1 MDPSPQPKAR
11 SSRPSGKGSRPANV
25 RRPTYIA
32 SILRPS
38 ADDEDS
44 GGGGEG
50 PYFDLEFSVPKEYD
64 SSDSDDD
71 AIGDCH
77 RSDDPDGDDD
87 LFTPSSKRRFPSSL
101 LKSATKFRVFML
113 RFKKPRSP
121 NLDRP
126 DSSRNKSKPN
136 KNNKSSKKLT
146 LKFKVEEVPIIS
158 LFTRDS
164 SSSRSSGS
172 ARSAKLYAEESMLSP
187 AASASDEKKQHPKDV
202 IHKYLNKIKPLYDR
216 RASKR
221 YDDRATLFSGQLTAD
236 REQEKSW
243 HSSSSSSGLRIVS
256 RRLRKSRS
264 ASAAVAAVRSPP
276 SRKDD
281 SLIEQEDGIQSA
293 IAHCKRSFNA
303 GKCTD
308 LGSDHRLPLIKKL
321 IDYILISIN

>member
-87 LFTPSSKRRFPSSL
+87 LFFKGHSSLLFTPSTKPHFPSSL
-101 LKSATKFRVFML
+101 FKSATKLRVFML
-113 RFKKPRSP
+113 RFNKPRP
-121 NLDRP
+121 PHPDDTRP
-126 DSSRNKSKPN
+126 SLNKSKQN
-136 KNNKSSKKLT
+136 SKSNKKLLVKR
-146 LKFKVEEVPIIS
+146 LKIEEVPIVS
-158 LFTRDS
+158 LFTRDGNYSRS
-164 SSSRSSGS
+164 SSSTRF
-172 ARSAKLYAEESMLSP
+172 AKLYAEESIQSP
-187 AASASDEKKQHPKDV
+187 VTSASDDKRQHPMDV
-202 IHKYLNKIKPLYDR
+202 IHKCLNKIKPLYNR

-221 YDDRATLFSGQLTAD
+221 FSSGQLTAGGD
-236 REQEKSW
+236 QEKSL
-243 HSSSSSSGLRIVS
+243 HSSFSSSSGLRIVS

-276 SRKDD
+276 RRKDY

-303 GKCTD
+303 GKGTD
-308 LGSDHRLPLIKKL
+308 PDPITARM
-321 IDYILISIN
+321 

>member
-1 MDPSPQPKAR
+1 MDPSPRLKDR
-11 SSRPSGKGSRPANV
+11 RRPSVDGARLANV
-25 RRPTYIA
+25 RRPTSIA
-32 SILRPS
+32 SILLPS
-38 ADDEDS
+38 PDDGD
-44 GGGGEG
+44 EG
-50 PYFDLEFSVPKEYD
+50 PYFDLEFSIPEED
-64 SSDSDDD
+64 NSASSCDGSDGSDYTT
-71 AIGDCH
+71 GDL